1 MNARPAFEPFELLP
15 FIASLKNGIWL
26 LGISFWIFGLLD
38 RSVAVFA
45 DGYLSAVDIAQLF
58 TASFFFISWL
68 CLKPATPKFSAQTRK
83 V

>member
-15 FIASLKNGIWL
+15 FLASLKNGIWL

-38 RSVAVFA
+38 RSMAAFA
-45 DGYLSAVDIAQLF
+45 DGYLSAGDMAQLF
-58 TASFFFISWL
+58 TASFFFVSWL
-68 CLKPATPKFSAQTRK
+68 FLKPASPRFSAQTRK